1 MLSAQFFQCG
11 SRINSISLFRKFLF
25 CFQNCLIFLLLLHTI
40 PSCPDYSRFLS
51 GFTVL
56 FFLVILPD
64 FLLVVIIIEFRVV
77 ARLRV
82 SLLSQH
88 DERRSAARNQHHQQH
103 ERHHRR

>member
-11 SRINSISLFRKFLF
+11 SRINSISLFRK
-25 CFQNCLIFLLLLHTI
+25 FLLLLHTI

-56 FFLVILPD
+56 FFLVVLPD
-64 FLLVVIIIEFRVV
+64 FLLVVVIIQFRVI

-82 SLLSQH
+82 SLFAQH
-88 DERRSAARNQHHQQH
+88 NERRSAARN
-103 ERHHRR
+103 